1 MVRALRIDSVN
12 EVQDSSTAPGVTMS
26 ATARHAAGQSPVNDT
41 ATVTFDDLVKRA
53 EALQPMLLKNAAES
67 ERQRRSAEENIR
79 AICDAGLFRL
89 MVPRR
94 YGGFEGTLKSHL
106 EVSAALAEACGGT
119 AWVVALTNVCAW
131 FTGLFPRQAQDDVFA
146 VNHDARVAGVFMP
159 SFQTRRVAG
168 GLMVSGKWYT
178 SSGILHADWAMVG
191 VAEQDAHGALVG
203 QYLALMP
210 IGEVS
215 IDDTWFTAGM
225 RASGSNCIVAKEVF
239 VPDHRLMNLVEAV
252 QGTYPTELTNEAA
265 YRAAFM
271 PVAAL
276 ILVGPQLGM
285 GRAALKY
292 VIDKAPQRAVA
303 YTSFERQTDSTVFQT
318 QVAEAALKI
327 DTAHLRAFRAAAE
340 VDDAAARDQKLDYLT
355 RARMRADTGLIVTL
369 INEALNVLISA
380 HGAGSFSESSPMQRI
395 WRDSNTAAR
404 HSIALPA
411 VANEIY
417 GKALL
422 GVENTVSVLV

>member
-1 MVRALRIDSVN
+1 MNAHARYALGPTSR
-12 EVQDSSTAPGVTMS
+12 EAPA
-26 ATARHAAGQSPVNDT
+26 ATLE
-41 ATVTFDDLVKRA
+41 DLVKRA
-53 EALQPMLLKNAAES
+53 EDLQPLLLKNAPES
-67 ERQRRSAEENIR
+67 EKQRRAVEENIQ
-79 AICDAGLFRL
+79 AITGAGLFRL
-89 MVPRR
+89 MVPKR

-106 EVSAALAEACGGT
+106 EVSAALGEGCGGT

-131 FTGLFPRQAQDDVFA
+131 FTGLFSQQCQDDVFGA
-146 VNHDARVAGVFMP
+146 NPDARIAGVFAP
-159 SFQTRRVAG
+159 SFDTRRVQG
-168 GLMVSGKWYT
+168 GLRVSGNWYT
-178 SSGILHADWAMVG
+178 SSGILHAHWALVG
-191 VAEQDAHGALVG
+191 VAEQDKHGALVA
-203 QYLALMP
+203 QYLALIP

-215 IDDTWFTAGM
+215 VEDTWFTAGM
-225 RASGSNCIVAKEVF
+225 RASGSNCIVAKDVF
-239 VPDHRLMNLVEAV
+239 IPDHRLMNIVEAV
-252 QGTYPTELTNEAA
+252 QGTYPTELKDEAA

-292 VIDKAPQRAVA
+292 VIDKAPHRAVA
-303 YTSFERQTDSTVFQT
+303 YTSFEHQTDSTAFQL
-318 QVAEAALKI
+318 QIAEAALRI

-340 VDDAAARDQKLDYLT
+340 VDEAALQAEQLDYQT
-355 RARMRADTGLIVTL
+355 RARIRADTGLIVSL
-369 INEALNVLISA
+369 INDALNILVSA
-380 HGAGSFSESSPMQRI
+380 HGAGSFAESSPMQRI

-404 HSIALPA
+404 HAIALPA